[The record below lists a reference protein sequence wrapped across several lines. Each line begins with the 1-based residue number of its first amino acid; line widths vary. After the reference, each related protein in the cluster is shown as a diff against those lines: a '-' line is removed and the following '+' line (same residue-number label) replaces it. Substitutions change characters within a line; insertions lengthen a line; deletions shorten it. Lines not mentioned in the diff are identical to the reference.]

1 MSNSRIIPEKKFI
14 YAHIYDKKYHR
25 AFKKKKHQSVQL
37 KKEQSWQYY
46 FIQSKFY
53 DKKLLNSLYRDT
65 KIYEDYNY

>member
-1 MSNSRIIPEKKFI
+1 MSNSRIIPEKNLYMHTYMTKNI
-14 YAHIYDKKYHR
+14 IECLKTKT
-25 AFKKKKHQSVQL
+25 SVQL